1 MVPFDL
7 APEMNWFN
15 AWELVVR
22 YISVPENYIDKRNIS
37 VILQVDSLSK
47 RRKFFI
53 SLLF

>member
-22 YISVPENYIDKRNIS
+22 YITVPENYIDKRNIS

-47 RRKFFI
+47 CRKFFI